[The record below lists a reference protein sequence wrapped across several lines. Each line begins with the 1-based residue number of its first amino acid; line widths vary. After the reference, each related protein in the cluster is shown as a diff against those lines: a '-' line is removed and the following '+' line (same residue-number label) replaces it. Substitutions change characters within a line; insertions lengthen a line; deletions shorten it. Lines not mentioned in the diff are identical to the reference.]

1 MRTAYR
7 QADQFNVEILMR
19 RTFLALLF
27 AATPACLMAQRDT
40 VLDRQSL
47 PRDIRQE
54 VADRWGGTNALRS
67 SDRVEIEDGRE
78 IRGNV
83 AVQHG
88 PLVLG
93 GHVTGNVLAVNSDVI
108 LRSTARIDGD
118 LLVVGGEVE
127 GRNTAYV
134 GGEIRIYRQSLRY
147 RQEGDRIVVDRNEP
161 EDEEEGWWRRLERR
175 GSRSW
180 SDPLRI
186 AQAGPYNRV
195 EGLPVSVGPVVY
207 ERRAWGS
214 FRLDAAAVV
223 RTGSSF
229 ASDDSDV
236 GHNVRA
242 ELRLGRRQGIGFG
255 GRAFNVVEPVESW
268 QLTNV
273 EVALASFLFHRDYR
287 DYYQRHG
294 ASGFVSLFAG
304 RDATLSG
311 SLSDERWTS
320 RVLNDPFTLFH
331 NQDDWRPN
339 PLVDEGRFHLAN
351 ATLRVDTRTD
361 PDEPWSG
368 WYIDADLEGGRGR
381 YTAIAPTSSPVS
393 RSVQVGDAVS
403 YTRGFLDIRRYN
415 RLSPYAQINLRA
427 VVGGWLTGDPLPIQR
442 RLSVDGPGALPGFDF
457 RSDRGGVDIGT
468 CNIGTAVLGR
478 PAQCD
483 RIALAQIEYR
493 GDIAFDFF
501 DWDDGPHYRH
511 RAGRPS
517 AAWVVFADAGR
528 GWNVGDT
535 ATVQA
540 NNDLVYARDRLP
552 PLSTFRTDVGIG
564 LDFGG
569 FGIYGTKSVS
579 TPSQPA
585 NFFVRLKHR
594 F

>member
-1 MRTAYR
+1 
-7 QADQFNVEILMR
+7 MR
-19 RTFLALLF
+19 RTFLALVLVTAPAMV
-27 AATPACLMAQRDT
+27 AAQQRDT
-40 VLDRQSL
+40 ALDRQSL
-47 PRDIRQE
+47 PRDVRQE
-54 VADRWGGTNALRS
+54 VVERWSATAAIKS
-67 SDRVEIEDGRE
+67 SERVEIEDGRE

-83 AVQHG
+83 AVQRG
-88 PLVLG
+88 PLVIG

-108 LRSTARIDGD
+108 LRPTAHIDGD

-147 RQEGDRIVVDRNEP
+147 RDEGDRIVVDRGDP
-161 EDEEEGWWRRLERR
+161 EDEDEGWWRRLERR
-175 GSRSW
+175 GARSW
-180 SDPLRI
+180 SDPVRI
-186 AQAGPYNRV
+186 AQSGPYNRV
-195 EGLPVSVGPVVY
+195 EGLPVSIGPSLY
-207 ERRAWGS
+207 ERRPWGS
-214 FRLDAAAVV
+214 FRFDAAAVL

-242 ELRLGRRQGIGFG
+242 EFRLGRRQGIGIG
-255 GRAFNVVEPVESW
+255 ARAFNIVDPVESW
-268 QLTNV
+268 QMSNL

-304 RDATLSG
+304 RDATLTG

-339 PLVDEGRFHLAN
+339 PLVDEGRFHIAN

-381 YTAIAPTSSPVS
+381 YTTIAPTSAV
-393 RSVQVGDAVS
+393 RSVQIGDAVS
-403 YTRGFLDIRRYN
+403 YTRGFLDLRRYN
-415 RLSPYAQINLRA
+415 RLSPFAQINLRA
-427 VVGGWLTGDPLPIQR
+427 VVGGWLTGDALPMQR

-457 RSDRGGVDIGT
+457 RTDRGGVDIGT
-468 CNIGTAVLGR
+468 CGVGSPVLGR
-478 PAQCD
+478 PAQCE
-483 RIALAQIEYR
+483 RIALAQVEYR
-493 GDIAFDFF
+493 GDISFDFF
-501 DWDDGPHYRH
+501 EDWDDGPHYRH
-511 RAGRPS
+511 RSGRTS

-528 GWNVGDT
+528 GWNIGDST
-535 ATVQA
+535 ATA
-540 NNDLVYARDRLP
+540 ATDGLSYARDRFP
-552 PLSTFRTDVGIG
+552 PLSSFRSDVGIG

-569 FGIYGTKSVS
+569 FGIYGAKSVS
-579 TPSQPA
+579 TPGQPA
-585 NFFVRLKHR
+585 NFFVRLRHR